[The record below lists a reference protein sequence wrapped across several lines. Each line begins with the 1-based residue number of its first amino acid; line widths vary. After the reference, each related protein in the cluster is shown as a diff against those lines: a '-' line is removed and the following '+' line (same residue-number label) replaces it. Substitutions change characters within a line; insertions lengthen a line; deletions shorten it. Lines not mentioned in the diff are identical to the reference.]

1 MQKKLVIATG
11 NQNKLEE
18 IKVLL
23 QGLPLEIVTIDS
35 YPGLEMPEE
44 DRDTFYGNAAKKA
57 ETVSA
62 FTGELALADDSGLEV
77 DALDCRPGVLSARY
91 AGKEGDYEANNRLL
105 LEEMKDILPEKRSA
119 RFVAVIAIA
128 APGGETKSVRGI
140 CPGRIAEEP
149 RGSGG
154 FGYDPLFIYEPAGM
168 TFAEM
173 SAEKKNMVSH
183 RARALRQAREL
194 LGRLLKSKKK
204 TL

>member
-23 QGLPLEIVTIDS
+23 QGVPLEIVTIKD

-44 DRDTFYGNAAKKA
+44 DQETFYGNAAKKA

-62 FTGELALADDSGLEV
+62 FTGEMALADDSGLEV
-77 DALDCRPGVLSARY
+77 DALGCRPGVQSARY
-91 AGKEGDYEANNRLL
+91 AGAEGDYEANNRLL
-105 LEEMKDILPEKRSA
+105 LEEMKGILPEKRTA
-119 RFVAVIAIA
+119 RFVAVIAISS
-128 APGGETKSVRGI
+128 PGNKTLSVRGI

-154 FGYDPLFIYEPAGM
+154 FGYDPLFIYEPTGM

-173 SAEKKNMVSH
+173 PAEKKNMVSH

-194 LGRLLKSKKK
+194 LARLLKEKK
-204 TL
+204 L

>member
-11 NQNKLEE
+11 NINKLEE

-62 FTGELALADDSGLEV
+62 FTGEMALADDSGLEV
-77 DALDCRPGVLSARY
+77 DALGCRPGVHSARY

-105 LEEMKDILPEKRSA
+105 LEELKGIPPEKRSA

-128 APGGETKSVRGI
+128 APGKKTKSVRGI

-173 SAEKKNMVSH
+173 PAEKKNMVSH

-194 LGRLLKSKKK
+194 LGRLLKEKRR
-204 TL
+204 T

>member
-11 NQNKLEE
+11 NKNKLEE

-35 YPGLEMPEE
+35 YPGLIMPEE

-77 DALDCRPGVLSARY
+77 DALGCRPGVHSARY

-105 LEEMKDILPEKRSA
+105 LEELKGTPPEKRSA

-128 APGGETKSVRGI
+128 APGGKTKSVRGI

-173 SAEKKNMVSH
+173 PAEKKNMVSH

-194 LGRLLKSKKK
+194 LGRLLKEKRG
-204 TL
+204 T